1 MTATAAGEVRLS
13 EVRKVPPFIRIELRD
28 PVNQVDLIAE
38 PGEPQVL
45 VVEGPGETLRRVQ
58 TVVDAGVL
66 RITLAAGVAD
76 HVRDALAPG
85 RERHVVVYR
94 IQAPRLDEVRVA
106 GLVSVSVAA
115 FGADAPVVTRIEP
128 RSPGRP

>member
-1 MTATAAGEVRLS
+1 MTAIAAPEVRLS
-13 EVRKVPPFIRIELRD
+13 EVRSVAPFVRIELRD

-45 VVEGPGETLRRVQ
+45 VVEGPAATLHRVQ
-58 TVVDAGVL
+58 TVVDSGIL
-66 RITLAAGVAD
+66 RITLATGVAD

-85 RERHVVVYR
+85 HQRRVLVYR
-94 IQAPRLDEVRVA
+94 VQAPRLDEVRVA

-128 RSPGRP
+128 QVPARS